1 MAEIF
6 YVKAIWDPDA
16 EVWCS
21 ESNMVGLVLETATLG
36 EFESLARH
44 FAPEPSR
51 LIEAAMSKDFYPRL
65 TALLHAAGW
74 RRVTN
79 AKGVTRNGAR
89 YHRSPFQEPA
99 HSQ

>member
-6 YVKAIWDPDA
+6 YVKAIWAPEA

-21 ESNMVGLVLETATLG
+21 ESNIVGLVLETARLG

-79 AKGVTRNGAR
+79 AKVVTRNGAR
-89 YHRSPFQEPA
+89 YHRSPLQEPA